1 MISSILPLFESYL
14 NALVHPYKTHDY
26 MKFNIPIW
34 DGEVNFPKLNLP
46 EALTLSW
53 IFWIIGSLVQMVILN
68 SVLSLL
74 LSYQNENDILY
85 LLIDTSDALFP
96 YYISLLSLL
105 LDLIFFPIMTLIQ
118 VEVMNAIIRFYARL
132 MGHDE
137 DTHQI
142 ADQISTVALSS
153 NFFSFI
159 PLFGKMLVQFS
170 YLFLMYVG
178 LRHNLGASRSLSI
191 VILLTPL
198 FILIATLMLFVLSV
212 FYLFSI

>member
-1 MISSILPLFESYL
+1 MALFESYL
-14 NALVHPYKTHDY
+14 NALIHPYKTHDY
-26 MKFNIPIW
+26 VKHNVPMW
-34 DGEVNFPKLNLP
+34 DGEVSVPKLNLP

-53 IFWIIGSLVQMVILN
+53 IFWIIGGLVQMLVLN

-85 LLIDTSDALFP
+85 LLIDTADALFP
-96 YYISLLSLL
+96 YYIILLSLL
-105 LDLIFFPIMTLIQ
+105 LDLIFFPILTLIQ
-118 VEVMNAIIRFYARL
+118 VEVMNTIIRFYAKL
-132 MGHDE
+132 LGQE
-137 DTHQI
+137 NDTHET

-191 VILLTPL
+191 VILLTPV
-198 FILIATLMLFVLSV
+198 FILVASISLLFLSV